1 MKHCNLVVTSKGGAG
16 KSFVAWVLAQWGLSK
31 GLKMHCLDTD
41 PANPTFAGYKALNVQ
56 YLDIANEK
64 MLINRDIF
72 DDLLEIIAEHDG
84 FSVVDTG
91 STTFYPFLSHAMEVK
106 TFKLLK
112 DAGVRV
118 VVHAPIAG
126 GPALKETLVALE
138 ALLETTDV
146 DVVIWLNG
154 HFGSIELNGKPVT
167 ETQLY
172 KKYVDRILG
181 IVSIS
186 PRERDTHGK
195 DFEFLLGNKL
205 TFAQI
210 PDHKFKLAQK
220 QRFADVQSE
229 LFEQLDAITF

>member
-1 MKHCNLVVTSKGGAG
+1 MKLCNLIVTSKGGVG
-16 KSFVAWVLAQWGLSK
+16 KSFVAWVLAQWGESK
-31 GLKMHCLDTD
+31 GFDMHNLDTD

-56 YLDIANEK
+56 YLDIANDK
-64 MLINRDIF
+64 MLINRDVF
-72 DDLLEIIAEHDG
+72 DDLLEIIAEHEG

-91 STTFYPFLSHAMEVK
+91 STTFYPFLSHAMEVR
-106 TFKLLK
+106 TFNLLK
-112 DAGVRV
+112 KAGVRV

-154 HFGSIELNGKPVT
+154 HFGSIELNGKPIT

-172 KKYVDRILG
+172 KKYSARILG
-181 IVSIS
+181 IVNIS
-186 PRERDTHGK
+186 SRERDTHGK

-205 TFAQI
+205 TFAEI
-210 PDHKFKLAQK
+210 PNHKFKLAQQ
-220 QRFADVQSE
+220 QRYADVQNE
-229 LFEQLDAITF
+229 LFEQLDRITF